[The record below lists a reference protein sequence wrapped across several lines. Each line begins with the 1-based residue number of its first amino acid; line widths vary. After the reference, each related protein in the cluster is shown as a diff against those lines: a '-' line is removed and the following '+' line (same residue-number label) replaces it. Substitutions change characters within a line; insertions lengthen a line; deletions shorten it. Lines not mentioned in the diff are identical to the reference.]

1 MNSAFFEGSSS
12 SSFCLWV
19 LLLAMSEFYADILLM
34 WLMVAFTIS
43 DGWILMDIFDGI
55 ILDLNI

>member
-12 SSFCLWV
+12 SLCLLV
-19 LLLAMSEFYADILLM
+19 LLLAMSEYYADILLM
-34 WLMVAFTIS
+34 WLVVAFTIS

-55 ILDLNI
+55 ILDSNL